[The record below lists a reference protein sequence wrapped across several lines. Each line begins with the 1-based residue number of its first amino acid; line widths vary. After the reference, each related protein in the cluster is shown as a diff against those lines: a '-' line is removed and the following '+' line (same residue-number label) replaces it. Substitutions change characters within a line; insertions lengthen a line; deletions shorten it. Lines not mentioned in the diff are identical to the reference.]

1 MIREDLQDKTG
12 FSAAESAVADH
23 LLQLGAAIRGL
34 SARAIA
40 RQVHTAPSTVVRLCQ
55 RLGFEGYPDFRDA
68 YLDELR
74 YLSSAFTDIDAN
86 HPFTAADD
94 DASLAGKLTVLYH
107 ETIDDT
113 AGLLDPAVLTA
124 AAARIAAARTVH
136 VFSQGVQADVAAD
149 FADKMSRIGR
159 QVTVH
164 PLADRGFYTAS
175 TLAKEDLALAISYS
189 GETAG
194 TLRAVAMA
202 ARRGA
207 ALIAITSYGRS
218 RLADLADLVLHVST
232 RERLVEKLGGYAMS
246 LSTLFLLD
254 SLYSAVFNLD
264 HDANLRHRTALVH
277 GYEFRRGS
285 TNPVLRDRWSRR
297 DDDAGTL

>member
-1 MIREDLQDKTG
+1 MIKEDLQDKTG
-12 FSAAESAVADH
+12 FSAAESTVADH
-23 LLQLGAAIRGL
+23 LLQLGATIRGL

-40 RQVHTAPSTVVRLCQ
+40 RQIHTAPSTVVRLCQ

-86 HPFTAADD
+86 HPFTASDD
-94 DASLAGKLTVLYH
+94 DASLAGKLTALYH

-113 AGLLDPAVLTA
+113 AGLLDPAVLTE
-124 AAARIAAARTVH
+124 AAARIAAARSVH
-136 VFSQGVQADVAAD
+136 VFSQGVQADIAAD
-149 FADKMSRIGR
+149 FADKMSRIGHR
-159 QVTVH
+159 VTIH
-164 PLADRGFYTAS
+164 PLADRGFYAAS
-175 TLAKEDLALAISYS
+175 TLSKEDLALAISYS

-194 TLRAVAMA
+194 TLRAVALA
-202 ARRGA
+202 ARRGVG
-207 ALIAITSYGRS
+207 LIAITSFGRS

-264 HDANLRHRTALVH
+264 HAANLRYRTALVH
-277 GYEFRRGS
+277 GYEFRRDS
-285 TNPVLRDRWSRR
+285 TNPVLRDRWSR
-297 DDDAGTL
+297 DADAGTL